1 MIDKKRAWLGFVVV
15 ILVGAIPVQQAVP
28 SAETRTAPAPTS
40 EFRIQTLSN
49 RSDMLSGGNA
59 LVRVDV
65 PAGVALGDVRV
76 TLENRDVTAAF
87 RADMAAHALVGL
99 VSGLV
104 NGPNVIAVSTAAAD
118 GHAPARLILTNYP
131 IAGPIFSGPHEQ
143 PFICETQNFKLRS
156 GGTLGPALD
165 RTCSIATRVD
175 YVYRSTSGGALKPLS
190 DSKRPPDDVAQ
201 ATTSAGRTVPYVV
214 RIETGTINR
223 AIYQIAIL
231 HDPAREPEPDFLTPP
246 AAWNR
251 RLIYTF
257 GGGCN
262 GGWYRQAITTGGVE
276 DDLMLRNG
284 YAVASATLTVAGNNC
299 NQVLSAE
306 TMMMVKERF
315 IEAYGPPAFTIG
327 YGASGGAYQQHVIAE
342 AYPGLLDGIM
352 PLLSFPDVM
361 HALTTTSADSLL
373 LDHYFAFGAA
383 LPYNEE
389 QMRAISGYVSVV
401 NMLEASRVRAPRI
414 NPTATCPE
422 VLPPTLRYHL
432 VNNPKGARCD
442 IYDHA
447 VNILGLDALTGVARR
462 PLDNV
467 GIQYGLAALNA
478 GVITAAQFLDLNE
491 HIGGFDI
498 DASFT
503 SERNVADLDALR
515 ALYRS
520 GLVTSGGAGLATIPI
535 IDHRAYLDEQPKGDP
550 HLRYHSFSMR
560 ARLMKANGHAD
571 NHVILVDPATQRVA
585 TSSPA
590 FQEALSHMDQ
600 WLTTLSQDVSSD
612 TPIAKIRRARPAGLV
627 DACWTRDASYRKI
640 AEPQV
645 YGFGECERLYPSA
658 SYPRGVAGESIAAD
672 VVKCQLKPI
681 DPRDYT
687 VTFTPDEKAR
697 LATIFPGGVCD
708 WSKPGVGQEEAVRT
722 WQRYDT
728 PSAVSSR

>member
-1 MIDKKRAWLGFVVV
+1 MIHKRRAWLGLMILMVFAAVVV
-15 ILVGAIPVQQAVP
+15 RQAVP
-28 SAETRTAPAPTS
+28 SAQARSTAPAAT
-40 EFRIQTLSN
+40 ELRIQTLSN
-49 RSDMLSGGNA
+49 RPEMLSGGDA
-59 LVRVDV
+59 LVRIDA
-65 PAGVALGDVRV
+65 PAGVALRDVRA
-76 TLENRDVTAAF
+76 TLEDLDVTAAF
-87 RADMAAHALVGL
+87 HADEAAHALVG
-99 VSGLV
+99 VVKGLR
-104 NGPNVIAVSTAAAD
+104 NGPNTLAVTTASGEGGAS
-118 GHAPARLILTNYP
+118 RLVLTNHP
-131 IAGPIFSGPHEQ
+131 IAGPIFSGPHEE
-143 PFICETQNFKLRS
+143 PFICETQKFKLQS
-156 GGTLGPALD
+156 GGTLGFPID
-165 RTCSIATRVD
+165 SNCSIATRVD
-175 YVYRSTSGGALKPLS
+175 YVYRSTSGGALKPLA
-190 DSKRPPDDVAQ
+190 DPKRPPDDVAQ
-201 ATTSAGRTVPYVV
+201 ATTSLGRMVPYVV

-223 AIYQIAIL
+223 AIYQIAVL
-231 HDPAREPEPDFLTPP
+231 HDPATEPEPDFLTPP
-246 AAWNR
+246 AGWNR

-262 GGWYRQAITTGGVE
+262 GGWYRQAISTGGVE

-284 YAVASATLTVAGNNC
+284 YAVASASLTVAGNNC

-327 YGASGGAYQQHVIAE
+327 YGASGGAYQQHVIAD

-373 LDHYFAFGAA
+373 FDHYFAFGAA
-383 LPYNEE
+383 MPYTEE
-389 QMRAISGYVSVV
+389 QMRAISGYVSLV
-401 NMLEASRVRAPRI
+401 NMLEASRMRAPRI

-422 VLPPTLRYHL
+422 VLPPTLRYHP

-447 VNILGLDALTGVARR
+447 VNILGRDAQTGVARR

-478 GVITAAQFLDLNE
+478 GAITSAQFLDLNE
-491 HIGGFDI
+491 RIGGFDI
-498 DASFT
+498 DANFVPY
-503 SERNVADLDALR
+503 RNVADPDALR
-515 ALYRS
+515 ELYRS
-520 GLVTSGGAGLATIPI
+520 GLLTSGGAGLAGIPI
-535 IDHRAYLDEQPKGDP
+535 IDYRPYLDEQPKGDP

-560 ARLMKANGHAD
+560 ARLMKANGQAD
-571 NHVILVDPATQRVA
+571 NHVILVDPATRRQA

-590 FQEALSHMDQ
+590 FQEALAHMDQ

-612 TPIAKIRRARPAGLV
+612 APIVKLRRARPAGLV

-645 YGFGECERLYPSA
+645 YGAGECERLYPSA

-672 VVKCQLKPI
+672 IVKCQLKPI

-697 LATIFPGGVCD
+697 LETIFPGGVCD

-728 PSAVSSR
+728 PRPVSSR

>member
-1 MIDKKRAWLGFVVV
+1 MVL
-15 ILVGAIPVQQAVP
+15 ILFGAIPVRQAVP
-28 SAETRTAPAPTS
+28 SAQTRSAPAATS

-49 RSDMLSGGNA
+49 RPDMLSGGNA
-59 LVRVDV
+59 LVRVGV

-76 TLENRDVTAAF
+76 TLENKDVTAAF
-87 RADMAAHALVGL
+87 RADAAAHAVVGL
-99 VSGLV
+99 VSGLA
-104 NGPNVIAVSTAAAD
+104 NGANVLAVTTAAAD
-118 GHAPARLILTNYP
+118 GPAPARLVLTNYP
-131 IAGPIFSGPHEQ
+131 ISGPIFSGPHEQ

-156 GGTLGPALD
+156 GGTLGQPLD
-165 RTCSIATRVD
+165 RNCSIATRVE
-175 YVYRSTSGGALKPLS
+175 YVYRSTSGGALKPLA
-190 DSKRPPDDVAQ
+190 DPKRSPDDLAQ
-201 ATTSAGRTVPYVV
+201 ATTSLGRMVPYVV

-223 AIYQIAIL
+223 AIYQIAVL
-231 HDPAREPEPDFLTPP
+231 HDPDREPEPDFLTPP

-262 GGWYRQAITTGGVE
+262 GGWYRQATTTGGVE

-284 YAVASATLTVAGNNC
+284 YAVASASLTVAGNNC

-327 YGASGGAYQQHVIAE
+327 YGASGGAYQQHVIAD

-361 HALTTTSADSLL
+361 HALTTTSADSML

-383 LPYNEE
+383 LPYTGE

-422 VLPPTLRYHL
+422 VLPSTLRYDL
-432 VNNPKGARCD
+432 VSNPKGARCD

-447 VNILGLDALTGVARR
+447 VNILGRDALTGVARR

-478 GVITAAQFLDLNE
+478 GVITTAQFLDLNE

-498 DASFT
+498 DASFIPD
-503 SERNVADLDALR
+503 RNVADLDALR

-590 FQEALSHMDQ
+590 FKEALSHMDQ

-645 YGFGECERLYPSA
+645 YGSGECERLYPSA

-672 VVKCQLKPI
+672 VVKCQLEPI
-681 DPRDYT
+681 DPRHYT

-697 LATIFPGGVCD
+697 LETIFPGGVCD
-708 WSKPGVGQEEAVRT
+708 WSKPGVGQDETVKT
-722 WQRYDT
+722 WQRYDAAT
-728 PSAVSSR
+728 PVSSR

>member
-1 MIDKKRAWLGFVVV
+1 MVL
-15 ILVGAIPVQQAVP
+15 ILFGAIPVLQAVP
-28 SAETRTAPAPTS
+28 SAQTRSAPAATS
-40 EFRIQTLSN
+40 ELRIQTLSN
-49 RSDMLSGGNA
+49 RPDLLSGGNA

-65 PAGVALGDVRV
+65 PAGVALSDVRV

-87 RADMAAHALVGL
+87 RADVAAHAVVGL
-99 VSGLV
+99 VSGLG
-104 NGPNVIAVSTAAAD
+104 NGSNVLAVTTAAAD
-118 GHAPARLILTNYP
+118 GPAPARLVLTNYP
-131 IAGPIFSGPHEQ
+131 IAGPVFSGPHEQ

-156 GGTLGPALD
+156 GGTLGPPLD
-165 RTCSIATRVD
+165 NACSIATRVD
-175 YVYRSTSGGALKPLS
+175 YVYRSTSGGALKPLA
-190 DSKRPPDDVAQ
+190 DPQRPPDDVAQ
-201 ATTSAGRTVPYVV
+201 ATTSPGRMVPYVV

-223 AIYQIAIL
+223 AIYQIAVL
-231 HDPAREPEPDFLTPP
+231 HDPAHEAEPDFLTPP

-284 YAVASATLTVAGNNC
+284 YAVASASLTVAGNNC

-327 YGASGGAYQQHVIAE
+327 YGASGGAYQQHVIAD

-373 LDHYFAFGAA
+373 LDHYFAFGSA
-383 LPYNEE
+383 LPYTEE

-401 NMLEASRVRAPRI
+401 NMLEASRVRARRI

-422 VLPPTLRYHL
+422 VLPSTLRYDP

-447 VNILGLDALTGVARR
+447 VNILGRDGQTGVARR
-462 PLDNV
+462 PLDNA

-478 GVITAAQFLDLNE
+478 GTITAAQFLDLNE
-491 HIGGFDI
+491 RIGGFDI
-498 DASFT
+498 DANFAPY
-503 SERNVADLDALR
+503 RNVADLDALR

-520 GLVTSGGAGLATIPI
+520 GLLTSGGAGLSTIPI

-612 TPIAKIRRARPAGLV
+612 APVVKMRRARPAGLV

-645 YGFGECERLYPSA
+645 YGSGECERLYPSA

-687 VTFTPDEKAR
+687 VAFTPDEKTR
-697 LATIFPGGVCD
+697 LETIFPGGVCD
-708 WSKPGVGQEEAVRT
+708 WTKPGVGQDETVKT

-728 PSAVSSR
+728 PRPVSSR